1 MMQKW
6 ERHHKGTEENSDA
19 ATLSSLPYTR
29 AYVLNGWRQ
38 KLLFLK
44 TGFRWSHLLAL
55 LFNLYFHLLFIMQN
69 NLFIFYSAEHLISV
83 KLYLLACVTALCLV
97 CGQYK
102 IFQRIHN
109 SDWLQRRKLLK
120 SQTLSQHVDR
130 IDGSRAFS
138 YTKLQVNLAFDGMPC

>member
-1 MMQKW
+1 MLPLFP
-6 ERHHKGTEENSDA
+6 
-19 ATLSSLPYTR
+19 LSHTHMHTYLTDGGR
-29 AYVLNGWRQ
+29 NFCFW
-38 KLLFLK
+38 KLALGDL
-44 TGFRWSHLLAL
+44 TYLLAL